1 MHQNHGRKNF
11 IAEIWQTLKIMIA
24 IRSLRHIM
32 IGCTLVVFVGYGT
45 TYWNGVFFRRIHGLS
60 PGEAGTL
67 LALIGGI
74 IGGVGTFFGGWL
86 ADRLARRD
94 KRAYVWLTSLVKIAI
109 APFVF
114 WFYLENDLV
123 TLSFLLA
130 FIAFLGGF
138 YLSVSFAMTQTLLP
152 PASRALGAAILLFCI
167 NIIGLGLGP
176 FMVGVLSD
184 YFSGQYGDQS
194 LRYALISV
202 SLINIW
208 GAWHYF
214 RAGRYLREDL
224 AVSAS
229 YES

>member
-1 MHQNHGRKNF
+1 
-11 IAEIWQTLKIMIA
+11 
-24 IRSLRHIM
+24 
-32 IGCTLVVFVGYGT
+32 
-45 TYWNGVFFRRIHGLS
+45 
-60 PGEAGTL
+60 
-67 LALIGGI
+67 
-74 IGGVGTFFGGWL
+74 
-86 ADRLARRD
+86 
-94 KRAYVWLTSLVKIAI
+94 
-109 APFVF
+109 
-114 WFYLENDLV
+114 
-123 TLSFLLA
+123 
-130 FIAFLGGF
+130 
-138 YLSVSFAMTQTLLP
+138 LSVSFAMTQTLLP